1 MQVRALCGYAGV
13 AQATG
18 SPDYLLGRAG
28 GLLFDGLG
36 STFDSPAPGEKGH
49 NPVLHEALIKRDA
62 QAVDVSPSN
71 ENSKEEGGGGEGS
84 SSEGA
89 AMVGDAWPLPP
100 GVLAGA
106 GNGWANGHFANHPP
120 KGTPANVIGWPYDFP
135 PQLPAR
141 LRHLLPNCYAGR
153 RADDVDDVTLES
165 TNGGASTSQQPR
177 ARLCRH
183 SIVLVAATHLR
194 DGDECFLDYGFEHDP
209 VGRASSPTSSG
220 AASSS
225 IDGKESGSTK
235 NGDAAADAA
244 PKSSAGLPAWFH
256 AAKLRGDALVTGDED
271 DNDEGGGSSRSVHD
285 KQLEVNILIFAL
297 MATFK
302 C

>member
-1 MQVRALCGYAGV
+1 VRALGGYAGV

-36 STFDSPAPGEKGH
+36 STFDSPAPGEEGH

-71 ENSKEEGGGGEGS
+71 DNMKEGS
-84 SSEGA
+84 GEGA
-89 AMVGDAWPLPP
+89 AMLGDAWPLPP

-120 KGTPANVIGWPYDFP
+120 RGAPANVIGWPYDFP

-153 RADDVDDVTLES
+153 RADDLDDVAADS
-165 TNGGASTSQQPR
+165 TNGDASSSPQPR

-183 SIVLVAATHLR
+183 SIVLVAATRLR

-209 VGRASSPTSSG
+209 IGHTSATTSVTSS
-220 AASSS
+220 SSGS
-225 IDGKESGSTK
+225 EESGAVSS
-235 NGDAAADAA
+235 GDDAAAGA
-244 PKSSAGLPAWFH
+244 PESNATGLPAWFH
-256 AAKLRGDALVTGDED
+256 AAKMRGDTLVTSD
-271 DNDEGGGSSRSVHD
+271 DDDGEGGESSRSAHD
-285 KQLEVNILIFAL
+285 KQLEVPDVLCAKMHVQCFV
-297 MATFK
+297 F
-302 C
+302 